1 MSICTGGNVRNIA
14 PHLPGDG
21 TVAGRE
27 SLVGS
32 VAPEFQL
39 KDEQGNYVTLR
50 RLIRQRP
57 LVLYLYR
64 GGW

>member
-1 MSICTGGNVRNIA
+1 MGRIA
-14 PHLPGDG
+14 PHLPEPD
-21 TVAGRE
+21 AIQGRQ

-32 VAPEFQL
+32 VAPDFQM
-39 KDEQGNYVTLR
+39 KDEDGNYVTLQ

-57 LVLYLYR
+57 LLLYIYR

>member
-1 MSICTGGNVRNIA
+1 VRNIA

-21 TVAGRE
+21 TIPGRE
-27 SLVGS
+27 PLLGS
-32 VAPEFQL
+32 VAPDFQM

-57 LVLYLYR
+57 LMLYLYR